1 MAFGR
6 CSICFSRKYTMRFL
20 EGEKCYLRA
29 LEPSDI
35 DFLYDL
41 ENDETL
47 WEISQTQKPFS
58 RAILQEYLQNATQSI
73 YQSQQL
79 RLAIVS
85 KMEMALVGCV
95 DLYEF
100 DPKNKRA
107 GIGIVLLPEYRKKGL
122 ASEALILLIRY
133 AFHYLDLHQLFAEIS
148 QDNLPS
154 IQLFKKVGFSY
165 VGTKK
170 DWIYSKGEY
179 KDVGIYQIF
188 NKNDNITDNF

>member
-1 MAFGR
+1 
-6 CSICFSRKYTMRFL
+6 MRFL
-20 EGEKCYLRA
+20 EGKKCYLRA

-35 DFLYDL
+35 DFLYNL

-58 RAILQEYLQNATQSI
+58 RTILQEYLQNTTQSI
-73 YQSQQL
+73 YQAQQL
-79 RLAIVS
+79 RLAIVNQLQ
-85 KMEMALVGCV
+85 LVGCA

-122 ASEALILLIRY
+122 ATEALVLLTQY
-133 AFHYLDLHQLFAEIS
+133 AFHYLDLHQLFAEIP

-154 IQLFKKVGFSY
+154 ICLFEKIGFSCT
-165 VGTKK
+165 GIKK
-170 DWIYSKGEY
+170 DWIYWNGKY
-179 KDVGIYQIF
+179 KDVGIYQFF
-188 NKNDNITDNF
+188 NKKMTI